1 VIVGVGLL
9 VSVVMKNQNQKL
21 LLKTDELWFE
31 RQPRGS
37 KTSDTV
43 FIPVLEVSA
52 GEVQAIYLF
61 AKCADG
67 SKTSNSVYVAIG

>member
-1 VIVGVGLL
+1 
-9 VSVVMKNQNQKL
+9 
-21 LLKTDELWFE
+21 LWFE

-61 AKCADG
+61 AKNADV